1 MKKIDL
7 INEFHN
13 RTNLTK
19 KEVEELVNS
28 LINKITSSLK
38 NKEDVKIEG
47 FGTFKIS
54 KKKKVQTTN
63 FSKNKRE
70 IAKDGLK
77 VKFIF
82 SKKKRG
88 YDEL

>member
-19 KEVEELVNS
+19 KEVEELVNL
-28 LINKITSSLK
+28 LINKITNSLK
-38 NKEDVKIEG
+38 SKEDVKIEG

-54 KKKKVQTTN
+54 KKKKVQITN
-63 FSKNKRE
+63 FSNNKRE
-70 IAKDGLK
+70 ISKDGFK